1 MPGQQG
7 VRWDGEER
15 TRTEEGHAQ
24 RGGYHRRARHGD
36 EATGLPLEQ
45 EQLHREQRRG
55 ERSAEHGRH
64 AAGRAGHEE
73 RLALGGR
80 EVERLREQRAEGA
93 ARHDDRPFGAERPAG
108 ADGDGRRQGLQ
119 NRHLERHPA
128 AADENRFQ
136 RLGDTVAADAL
147 RAVPGH
153 QTDDQAAGDGS
164 QYGPGAEVIP
174 GGRYHRDRDLVVV
187 DEVRDEAD
195 EAHQRQRDDGTDGAH
210 GHGHQRQQDN
220 ARVGREV
227 GETVVGSVRSGHG
240 PAARASRPSR
250 ARLRSVPQR

>member
-153 QTDDQAAGDGS
+153 QTHDQPAADRDRERPRA
-164 QYGPGAEVIP
+164 QPVRRRRDEGP
-174 GGRYHRDRDLVVV
+174 RDLVIIE
-187 DEVRDEAD
+187 EVSEQAD
-195 EAHQRQRDDGTDGAH
+195 QPHQRERD
-210 GHGHQRQQDN
+210 
-220 ARVGREV
+220 
-227 GETVVGSVRSGHG
+227 
-240 PAARASRPSR
+240 
-250 ARLRSVPQR
+250 